1 MINLKLAILDM
12 YKGAPNQGMRNIHE
26 IVDGYAEDHGIRLE
40 KKVFDVRRKNE
51 CPGLEYDAYIST
63 GGPGSPI
70 DAEGWEEEWKNL
82 MESIIDFNS
91 KSESSKKYVFLICH
105 SFQLMCHHFRLAHV
119 SKRRTESFGIFP
131 MHPTFAGRKNKYTGQ
146 LPDPF
151 YAFDSRLY
159 QVVKP
164 DSRALHNMGARILAI
179 EKERTYV
186 PLERATMAIQFTPE
200 IVGTQFHPEADPDG
214 MLYYMRNEEKK
225 QVIINNYGQE
235 KYDRMITRLQDPD
248 MIALTQKKMIP
259 VFLDEVLHVNYKEVL
274 TA

>member
-12 YKGAPNQGMRNIHE
+12 YQGVANQGMRNIHE
-26 IVDGYAEDHGIRLE
+26 IIDGYAEDHGIRLE
-40 KKVFDVRRKNE
+40 KKVYDIRGKQEF
-51 CPGLEYDAYIST
+51 PGLEYDAYIST

-70 DAEGWEEEWKNL
+70 DAEGWEGQWMNL
-82 MESIIDFNS
+82 LSSIIDYNA
-91 KSESSKKYVFLICH
+91 KSQSNKKYAFLICH

-131 MHPTFAGRKNKYTGQ
+131 MHPTFAGRKNKFTGQ

-151 YAFDSRLY
+151 YAVDSRLY

-164 DSRALHNMGARILAI
+164 DSRALHSMGARILAI
-179 EKERTYV
+179 EKVRDYV

-200 IVGTQFHPEADPDG
+200 IVGTQFHPEADPNG
-214 MLYYMRNEEKK
+214 MLFYMREEEKK
-225 QVIINNYGQE
+225 PVIIKNYGQE
-235 KYDRMITRLQDPD
+235 KYDRMIHRLQDPN
-248 MIALTQKKMIP
+248 MIALTQRKMIP
-259 VFLDEVLHVNYKEVL
+259 VFLDEVLHVNFKEAL